1 MVNGHLSKFNS
12 NNNNEHTQNKQYR
25 VAKFVCA
32 AESKRRRRRKE
43 RVLGKFSATV
53 ESEYVW

>member
-32 AESKRRRRRKE
+32 AESKRRRKE